1 MRLRHPRQER
11 SVQDGKD
18 NATGASRGRRGA
30 VGPGRGSRR
39 KCASGLGLKTAGDPC
54 APERSAPPE
63 SLPWRRVA
71 SRSTGCS
78 DTTVLP
84 CWLVLRQGRLR
95 REAPPPVLRG
105 CPPEVHDPGSLRLG
119 RAHTATQP
127 GHEREGP
134 AASSLRPCPSGCP
147 ALGWVTLAQAA
158 PHFSQANLPNRHQN

>member
-63 SLPWRRVA
+63 SLPWCRVA
-71 SRSTGCS
+71 SRSTGRS

-95 REAPPPVLRG
+95 REAPPPPFCVEVLPR
-105 CPPEVHDPGSLRLG
+105 CVTQAPSAWAELTRPHSPG
-119 RAHTATQP
+119 
-127 GHEREGP
+127 
-134 AASSLRPCPSGCP
+134 ASSKAQQPRRSVP
-147 ALGWVTLAQAA
+147 APLAA
-158 PHFSQANLPNRHQN
+158 PRLAG